1 MKATLARQ
9 QKTSFKQEVI
19 YGYTVE
25 AEPQQV
31 IELINNEGFIPSFD
45 NEGRPILWTRRRL
58 TDAVVEITAKGRI
71 VLTGEE
77 V

>member
-9 QKTSFKQEVI
+9 QKTSFKQELI

-25 AEPQQV
+25 GTPN
-31 IELINNEGFIPSFD
+31 ELIKLITNEGFIDSFD
-45 NEGRPILWTRRRL
+45 EEGKPILWSRRRL
-58 TDAVVEITAKGRI
+58 VDAVVEITAKGRI
-71 VLTGEE
+71 VLRGEE